1 MLSVLSNPEMQIY
14 GAASTSRAET
24 GYQGRAHTLKERA
37 EL

>member
-14 GAASTSRAET
+14 KAATTSRAET
-24 GYQGRAHTLKERA
+24 GCQGRAQTLKERA

>member
-14 GAASTSRAET
+14 VSATTSRAET
-24 GYQGRAHTLKERA
+24 GYQGKAHTLKKRA